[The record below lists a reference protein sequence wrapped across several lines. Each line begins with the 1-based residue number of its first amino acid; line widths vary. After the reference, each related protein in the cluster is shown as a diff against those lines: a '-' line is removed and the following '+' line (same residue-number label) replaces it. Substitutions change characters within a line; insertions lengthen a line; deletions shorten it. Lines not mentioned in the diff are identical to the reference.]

1 MADETMKKSA
11 ALLLVMAFLLS
22 SCSAAE
28 SKAKQFLANIFTVS
42 AETTASASGL
52 SEAAVTKFHSP
63 VKALM
68 TGGGYNKAVNNRFGL
83 DNLENAIS
91 EKIASKVTKIEL
103 TKAEAGSAY
112 QFYYADGKSPQS
124 KRAE

>member
-42 AETTASASGL
+42 AETTASASWL

-68 TGGGYNKAVNNRFGL
+68 T
-83 DNLENAIS
+83 
-91 EKIASKVTKIEL
+91 
-103 TKAEAGSAY
+103 
-112 QFYYADGKSPQS
+112 DGKKSAVKTS
-124 KRAE
+124 GIINLVYKDGGWLVDSVRTT